1 MPNNK
6 QLLRLPDL
14 AGTDALAEAL
24 ARAIGDK
31 SIICLSGNLGTG
43 KTRLV
48 KATGKSLGI
57 QEVISSPT
65 FSVLNEYESGF
76 LPFYHFDF
84 YRLGENLTA
93 TGSSLETL
101 ALEVNEILN
110 QARLLAMIEWPEY
123 FSLGGNYFFEDFDRL
138 DIKLIMGQDEER
150 IAEIKSCG
158 SDSELIFTRIL
169 NTLFKDEKTKEK
181 YLLEE
186 TG

>member
-24 ARAIGDK
+24 AQSVGDK
-31 SIICLSGNLGTG
+31 ALVCLSGNLGTG

-65 FSVLNEYESGF
+65 FSVLNEYESGR

-84 YRLGENLTA
+84 YRLGENLMA
-93 TGSSLETL
+93 TGSSLEIL
-101 ALEVNEILN
+101 ALEVSEILN
-110 QARLLAMIEWPEY
+110 QPRVLAMIEWPEY
-123 FSLGGNYFFEDFDRL
+123 FSIDGKNFFESIDRL
-138 DIKLIMGQDEER
+138 DIKLIMGLEEER

-158 SDSELIFTRIL
+158 SDSDLIFTRLL

-181 YLLEE
+181 YRLEE